1 MEYIRQEN
9 ESVKDFKIRLFKN
22 KDLYG
27 LTSQQIADLVN
38 KESGEKL
45 NESTY
50 RKWYRAYSEG
60 VEDTKKE
67 YLSDDKI
74 LKEYELKRIEFEK
87 EKIRFFDQRTAYT
100 KEIRQDARWDE
111 LFNIVERTIQNNK
124 LPKLEYKQK
133 DILVSD
139 NDLLVSL
146 SDIHYGIEVDNHW
159 NKYNSDICVERLK
172 KYLNKILSVQKLHKA
187 ENCFVSAN
195 GDLIS
200 GNIHIQVQVANKE
213 NVIQQI
219 MGVSEVIAWFLN
231 ELSNN
236 FNNVYFNVVAG
247 NHSRLNTKD
256 DSMKNERLDDLIP
269 WYIKARLQNRNNI
282 TILDNNIDSTMSI
295 IKIRGKVYLNSHG
308 DYDYSKNMI
317 GNISMMIGEKPYAI
331 CTGHLHHNSINNV
344 QGIKLIMSGSLLGV
358 DDYCVTKRIFGS
370 PSQMICVCN
379 ENGVDAFY
387 DYELN

>member
-1 MEYIRQEN
+1 MEYKRQEN
-9 ESVKDFKIRLFKN
+9 ESVKQFKIRLFQN
-22 KDLYG
+22 KDLYN
-27 LTSQQIADLVN
+27 LTSQQIADLIN
-38 KESGEKL
+38 SESGEKL

-60 VEDTKKE
+60 VEDTKVD
-67 YLSDDKI
+67 YVSGDKL
-74 LKEYELKRIEFEK
+74 LKEYNLKRIEFEK
-87 EKIRFFDQRTAYT
+87 EKIRYFDQRTAYT
-100 KEIRQDARWDE
+100 KNVRSDARWDE
-111 LFNIVERTIQNNK
+111 LFDIVERTIKDNK
-124 LPKLEYKQK
+124 LQKLEYKQK
-133 DILVSD
+133 NIVVSD

-159 NKYNSDICVERLK
+159 NKYNSDICVDRLK
-172 KYLNKILSVQKLHKA
+172 KYLDKILSVQKIHGA

-200 GNIHIQVQVANKE
+200 GNIHIQIQVANKE

-247 NHSRLNTKD
+247 NHSRLNSKD
-256 DSMKNERLDDLIP
+256 DSLKNERLDDLIP
-269 WYIKARLQNRNNI
+269 WYIKARLQNKDNI
-282 TILDNNIDSTMSI
+282 TILDKNIDNTMSI
-295 IKIRGKVYLNSHG
+295 IKIRGKTYLNCHG
-308 DYDYSKNMI
+308 DYDYSKTMI
-317 GNISMMIGEKPYAI
+317 GNIAMMIGEKPYAI
-331 CTGHLHHNSINNV
+331 CTGHLHHNSTNNI

-387 DYELN
+387 DFELG